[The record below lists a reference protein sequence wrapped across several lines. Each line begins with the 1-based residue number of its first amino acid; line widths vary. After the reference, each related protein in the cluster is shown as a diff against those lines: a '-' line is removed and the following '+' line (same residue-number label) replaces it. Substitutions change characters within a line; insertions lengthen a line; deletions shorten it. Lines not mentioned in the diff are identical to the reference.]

1 MPPFSPMGLRS
12 PSKRRAMHRSS
23 TQVEQVETML
33 DNLLDGPDPLDS
45 KLNKLN
51 FQKAKRKMLDALAE
65 KDEITDGH
73 EEELE
78 DILMYKGRPVTACLL
93 HFAVWCS
100 ARLHDS
106 ACVEAVLPYLTADDI
121 FAKAR
126 YQSRHLS
133 YDETWLDASLDF
145 QSQTQF
151 ISRQGLD
158 VWLHLTSSSS
168 TSFRKLLGFSEHSR
182 CLVHRVDS
190 SGEHTGDEPDYTPL
204 CESTYSGNKDVS
216 MWLLDH
222 QADAQMTNKEGV
234 SPLHFV
240 SALVQLGSL
249 GRSMRGITGGLEA
262 DDALSKLVGCLCK
275 AGASLTSRI
284 PDSHYDARLRG
295 KIPLELLGRNF

>member
-133 YDETWLDASLDF
+133 YDETWLDAIHIAAGF
-145 QSQTQF
+145 
-151 ISRQGLD
+151 GCVAALD
-158 VWLHLTSSSS
+158 VLFQHVVQKADYVNT
-168 TSFRKLLGFSEHSR
+168 R

-262 DDALSKLVGCLCK
+262 DDALSSDGCSRPLFFFVFQNFSVLLLDMCVCFFLI
-275 AGASLTSRI
+275 SHLTH
-284 PDSHYDARLRG
+284 DV
-295 KIPLELLGRNF
+295 